1 MINEEG
7 NSWSA
12 RLRWLLL
19 LTAIVAASVVVL
31 VATSPRTEAQD
42 QGNRPA
48 AQSPTGGNVSSG
60 DISVAERTDAREYWT
75 PQRMRNAKELDI
87 TVPGPPSAPESG
99 ALPQPEGPS
108 VKVPPVA
115 PGGNSTTGA
124 SSSVVQ
130 PAATTSE
137 GYSYPFP
144 FTRYEVFDPG
154 VSNYTAYPYRTHGKV
169 LFTKATGG
177 DFVCSGTVVNAENR
191 STVWTAGHCVSD
203 GAGRFHRNWVFVPAY
218 RDNVRPFG
226 TWAAR
231 ELQTRAEWHNFGNF
245 EQDVA
250 AAIVNP
256 LNGVSLQNRVG
267 AQGIIFN
274 QPYPQHW
281 HSFGYPQDAPFNGNR
296 QFACAA
302 SFAKLD
308 NANPRPSPL
317 AIGIGCDMTGGASGG
332 GWILGFKGSGG
343 FVNSVNSYK
352 YFNPS
357 QPLAMY
363 GPYHGNEA
371 LSLFNFVRTR

>member
-1 MINEEG
+1 MIHGEG
-7 NSWSA
+7 SSFLST

-19 LTAIVAASVVVL
+19 LTAIGAASMVVL

-42 QGNRPA
+42 QGNRDA
-48 AQSPTGGNVSSG
+48 AQAGGIVSSE
-60 DISVAERTDAREYWT
+60 DIGVAERTDAREYWT
-75 PQRMRNAKELDI
+75 PERMKKAKALDM
-87 TVPGPPSAPESG
+87 TVSGPPNPPKSD

-115 PGGNSTTGA
+115 PGGSSATGA

-130 PAATTSE
+130 PAATTAE
-137 GYSYPFP
+137 GYTYPYP

-154 VSNYTAYPYRTHGKV
+154 VSNYTAYPYRTHGKIF
-169 LFTKATGG
+169 FTQATGG
-177 DFVCSGTVVNAENR
+177 DFVCSGTVVTANNQ
-191 STVWTAGHCVSD
+191 SMVWTAGHCVSD

-231 ELQTRAEWHNFGNF
+231 DLTTTTEWHNFGNF

-267 AQGIIFN
+267 SQGIVFN

-281 HSFGYPQDAPFNGNR
+281 HSFGYPQDAPFNGSR
-296 QFACAA
+296 QFVCAA

-332 GWILGFKGSGG
+332 GWILGFRGGAG

-371 LSLFNFVRTR
+371 RSLYDFAKTR